1 MFVSLARKQRLSRLS
16 SCSPEQTSSPSD
28 RTLCWQAHDSCP
40 LCCTSGVCAA
50 KQAGVCSEAGC
61 GDWYAICRTSSCLD
75 YLGDAIGNG
84 APHTARLSSRLR
96 LLHGFLSL
104 ITPRPTLGPT
114 ASSVSAR
121 CVEYTRLSA
130 KQVHPISPNLA
141 QSRPISPN
149 LTCYPRRTATLA
161 LRLTLTCPPVR
172 WCYWSSCAPAPAH
185 TSSTSWRRTGRRRGQ
200 RPGGR
205 LSRTL
210 PSLLAPLCP
219 VACDTWAVE
228 VPQQLQ
234 QSMPH
239 GSLARRYFTRA

>member
-1 MFVSLARKQRLSRLS
+1 MPPTGPDNARASARRMFVNLARKQRLSRLS
-16 SCSPEQTSSPSD
+16 SCSPERTSSPSD
-28 RTLCWQAHDSCP
+28 RTLRCWQAHDSCP
-40 LCCTSGVCAA
+40 LCCTPGVCAA

-75 YLGDAIGNG
+75 YLGDAIGG

-149 LTCYPRRTATLA
+149 LDL
-161 LRLTLTCPPVR
+161 L
-172 WCYWSSCAPAPAH
+172 
-185 TSSTSWRRTGRRRGQ
+185 SSTYGHPR
-200 RPGGR
+200 
-205 LSRTL
+205 
-210 PSLLAPLCP
+210 LAPHPHLSAGEVVLLVVLCAGAGAYILHL
-219 VACDTWAVE
+219 VAAHWATARAE
-228 VPQQLQ
+228 
-234 QSMPH
+234 
-239 GSLARRYFTRA
+239 ARRPALSHTALSASASLSHRL